1 MPLMPF
7 SQVMAAAESGGY
19 AVGYFEPWDVASMLA
34 ILRGAEVAHSPIV
47 LGLSGI
53 YLPTALKMEI
63 RHFAAFASAGRI
75 VSEEARV
82 PVAYLFN
89 ETPYWDWAQASLRL
103 GFNVTMYSNPHD
115 DPETHVQ
122 RTAQLVQQAAATGV
136 EVQSEL
142 GSLRDDE
149 SENTDPEAA
158 ADFVARTGVHALG
171 VTAGNRHVV
180 TGKYNLD
187 LELIERLSEATSLP
201 LVLHGGSG
209 AQNEQLQQAI
219 ARGVRQVN
227 YGTVQELIFLEH
239 LSDAMAQD
247 WRALN
252 PHELLYT
259 GLADD
264 VMRPALAAVS
274 ALVAEKCRLLGSAGQ
289 A

>member
-1 MPLMPF
+1 MPLTPF
-7 SQVMAAAESGGY
+7 SQLMAAAERGGY

-34 ILRGAEVAHSPIV
+34 ILRGAEAAHSPIV

-63 RHFAAFASAGRI
+63 RHFAAFARAGRI
-75 VSEEARV
+75 VSEEAQV

-103 GFNVTMYSNPHD
+103 GFNVTMYSNPDD

-122 RTAQLVQQAAATGV
+122 RTAQLVQQAAAAGV

-180 TGKYNLD
+180 TGKYNLA
-187 LELIERLSEATSLP
+187 LELIARLSEATSLP
-201 LVLHGGSG
+201 LVLHGGTG
-209 AQNEQLQQAI
+209 AQDEQLREAI
-219 ARGVRQVN
+219 ARGIRQVN
-227 YGTVQELIFLEH
+227 YGTAQRLVFLEH
-239 LSDAMAQD
+239 LAGSMAQD
-247 WRALN
+247 WRALD

-259 GLADD
+259 GLTDD
-264 VMRPALAAVS
+264 VMRPALEAIS
-274 ALVAEKCRLLGSAGQ
+274 ALVEEKCSLLGSSRQ